1 MNKIIISFCLLFVI
15 VLSLHTNISV
25 TENYND
31 FDSSFINEISY
42 EYNSNILI
50 VKMKGERA
58 YKYFNV
64 SRNIF
69 NEFKKAESKGRF
81 FNKYIKNHYGYK
93 RKIKLEQGTNYEQE
107 DENNI
112 VNFSHCFSYQW
123 CFNIYLCKQR
133 KLFN

>member
-1 MNKIIISFCLLFVI
+1 
-15 VLSLHTNISV
+15 
-25 TENYND
+25 
-31 FDSSFINEISY
+31 
-42 EYNSNILI
+42 
-50 VKMKGERA
+50 MKGERA

-112 VNFSHCFSYQW
+112 ISYSYCFSYQW

>member
-1 MNKIIISFCLLFVI
+1 MNKIIISFCLFFVI

-31 FDSSFINEISY
+31 FNSSFINEISY

-58 YKYFNV
+58 YKYINV
-64 SRNIF
+64 SKNIF
-69 NEFKKAESKGRF
+69 NEFKKAKSKGRF

-107 DENNI
+107 DKNNI
-112 VNFSHCFSYQW
+112 ISYSYCFSYRW

>member
-1 MNKIIISFCLLFVI
+1 MNKIIISFCLFFVI

-42 EYNSNILI
+42 EYNLNILI

-58 YKYFNV
+58 YKYINV
-64 SRNIF
+64 SEKIF

-107 DENNI
+107 DKNNI
-112 VNFSHCFSYQW
+112 ISYSHCFSYRW

>member
-1 MNKIIISFCLLFVI
+1 MNKIIISYCLFFVI

-42 EYNSNILI
+42 EYNLNILI

-58 YKYFNV
+58 YKYINV
-64 SRNIF
+64 SEKIF

-93 RKIKLEQGTNYEQE
+93 RNINIEQGTNYEQE
-107 DENNI
+107 DKNNI
-112 VNFSHCFSYQW
+112 ISYSHCFSYRW

>member
-1 MNKIIISFCLLFVI
+1 MNKIIISFCLFFVF
-15 VLSLHTNISV
+15 VLILHINISV

-42 EYNSNILI
+42 EYNLNVLT

-69 NEFKKAESKGRF
+69 NEFKKAESKGKF

-112 VNFSHCFSYQW
+112 VNFSHCFSYRW